1 MKKKSWKRFIKYI
14 VLLLIVG
21 SIAYAAWPRPVKKEY
36 ISEKVMRQDVEQ
48 TVSVTGTVESDQII
62 ELRFQK
68 PGKIEDLPVKVGD
81 VVKKDDLLAKLDS
94 KALQIQ
100 ADQAKAG
107 LLLAQSNLNLKIAGL
122 SGADLDVFQ
131 KSLDSA
137 QISYEA
143 SQTNLDIARKS
154 AAENEKK
161 AQLAVQ
167 NAQTGLINAT
177 TAVTNAEKQ
186 VANTQKQYENA
197 QKQYENALKSQNAI
211 QDTASQGLVNAYQN
225 ARTIINVSLLNM
237 RSAIPAADAVLGKE
251 QTYLNDTFQNFL
263 GALDSNTLIV
273 AGEEYFP
280 TKRIVSSMDE
290 EFSRIGISNK
300 PEDVEMILKDAQ
312 AAVITTKQFMSDIY
326 KLLNT
331 TIVGGSF
338 TQANLDALK
347 SSILTK
353 EAALTDN
360 LNALQNINQ
369 TIINAK
375 LDITNKDATSSTSVI
390 QAQTS
395 LDNAK
400 SAIDTANT
408 SVDSA
413 KSALDN
419 ANATLTTAQV
429 SLDQVEVDN
438 EKLLAQ
444 AQSDVDLKKAAIKS
458 AESTLIS
465 KAAAPRNVDI
475 AGLQSQVSQAQ
486 SAYNLALQNLEDVT
500 IRAPTDGTVTQ
511 VNREVGENTTG
522 AEVVIGMVSPSL
534 QIKAN
539 VSETDI
545 AKLKISDTVSMTFD
559 ALSID
564 DVFEGTVASIDPAET
579 VVQGV
584 IYYQIT
590 ISFDQKDA
598 TIKPGMTANLSILT
612 EKREQVVAVS
622 PQAVQYKDNKPFV
635 RVLQNNNPVDTNVEL
650 GLQGSKFIEIRL
662 GAEEGQD
669 VVLYEKK

>member
-1 MKKKSWKRFIKYI
+1 MKKKSWKRYIKYV
-14 VLLLIVG
+14 VLLMIVG
-21 SIAYAAWPRPVKKEY
+21 LIAYAAWPRPVKKEY
-36 ISEKVMRQDVEQ
+36 ITEKVARHDVEQ

-68 PGKIEDLPVKVGD
+68 PGKIDSLPVKVGD
-81 VVKKDDLLAKLDS
+81 VVKKDELLAKLDS

-107 LLLAQSNLNLKIAGL
+107 LLLAQSNLNLKLAGL

-131 KSLDSA
+131 KTLDSA
-137 QISYEA
+137 QIAYES

-167 NAQTGLINAT
+167 NAQTGLNNAT
-177 TAVTNAEKQ
+177 TAVANAEKQ
-186 VANTQKQYENA
+186 VANSQKQYENA

-251 QTYLNDTFQNFL
+251 QTYLNDNFQNFL
-263 GALDSNTLIV
+263 GALDSSTLLV

-280 TKRIVSSMDE
+280 TKQVVSALDDE
-290 EFSRIGISNK
+290 FGRIGTSNK
-300 PEDVEMILKDAQ
+300 PEDVELMVKDARE
-312 AAVITTKQFMSDIY
+312 AVLKTKQFMSDVY
-326 KLLNT
+326 KLLNA
-331 TIVGGSF
+331 TIIGGSF

-347 SSILTK
+347 SSILAK
-353 EAALTDN
+353 ETLLTDN

-419 ANATLTTAQV
+419 ANATLTIAQA
-429 SLDQVEVDN
+429 SLDQVQVDN

-444 AQSDVDLKKAAIKS
+444 AQSDVDLKKAAVKS
-458 AESTLIS
+458 AESTFVS
-465 KAAAPRNVDI
+465 KAAAPRKVDI

-486 SAYNLALQNLEDVT
+486 SAYDLALQNLNDLA
-500 IRAPTDGTVTQ
+500 IQAPTDGTITQ
-511 VNREVGENTTG
+511 VNREIGENVTG
-522 AEVVIGMVSPSL
+522 TEVVIAMVSPSL

-545 AKLKISDTVSMTFD
+545 AKVKLADKVTMTFD

-564 DVFEGTVASIDPAET
+564 DVFDGTVASIDPAET

-590 ISFDQKDA
+590 VSFDSKNS
-598 TIKPGMTANLSILT
+598 TIKPGMTANLNILT
-612 EKREQVVAVS
+612 EKRPATIAVS

-635 RVLQNNNPVDTNVEL
+635 RILQNNIPADTNVEL
-650 GLQGSKFIEIRL
+650 GLQGSKFVEIL
-662 GAEEGQD
+662 SGVEEGQD
-669 VVLYEKK
+669 IVLYEKK